1 MAGFEHCCF
10 SSILS
15 PHSAPPPHVPCFTLH
30 LTPQLTPPTSGKVS
44 QFSAPTCLCPSRS
57 PVPSDRADLCL
68 TGSKHAFFLF
78 FIHFTTSAPSFPS
91 TSSCNSSSD
100 SFLPKSFE
108 KEKPHSRHHHTPS
121 PYTGVPSST
130 EARQDEAYGII
141 HRQAT
146 DSDTAPTPVTGCVKT
161 KLHICYIHIYIW
173 EGGPSSSPCSLSVWQ
188 FRLWELQASRLVDS
202 VDFPVES
209 LSSSG
214 PLILS
219 PTLPQDSLDS
229 LLCLAVGLCI
239 SFHWL
244 LGGTYQ
250 RIVLLDSCVQA

>member
-1 MAGFEHCCF
+1 MDRELREYSQGPTSENVVMPDGRLRALLLQLHSI
-10 SSILS
+10 SSLC
-15 PHSAPPPHVPCFTLH
+15 PPDVPCFTLH

-44 QFSAPTCLCPSRS
+44 QFSAPTCLCPTRS

-121 PYTGVPSST
+121 PCTGVPST
-130 EARQDEAYGII
+130 EARQDDAYGII

-146 DSDTAPTPVTGCVKT
+146 DSDTAPTPVIGCVKT
-161 KLHICYIHIYIW
+161 KLRIPYIYIW
-173 EGGPSSSPCSLSVWQ
+173 EGGPSSSPYSLFVW
-188 FRLWELQASRLVDS
+188 
-202 VDFPVES
+202 
-209 LSSSG
+209 
-214 PLILS
+214 
-219 PTLPQDSLDS
+219 
-229 LLCLAVGLCI
+229 
-239 SFHWL
+239 
-244 LGGTYQ
+244 
-250 RIVLLDSCVQA
+250 